1 MLRSCETRSGKRQ
14 SALRVWSSLIALV
27 IASST
32 VLADSVGVKAGPRVR
47 AAMGGM
53 DCPRTS
59 RKSRGSECRRPPGFA
74 FLSVAPTTPPLAVD
88 DRNGK
93 VWIFL
98 GCEGVF
104 SATCFKAVRIL
115 CHLQVSPAP
124 VTPTFTDVDPSRISP
139 PGHRGARLFRPHGR
153 LQPPAVLPDRQLPA
167 PAWRS
172 SWSKTPGPPI
182 PEFGL
187 LFVLVVPSSA
197 AAFGRPSCLRT
208 SGSRARRPFGPSS
221 RRVRP
226 SRKDCLEPRKVSPE
240 RAPAAGRESG
250 LESAEGRVWC
260 N

>member
-1 MLRSCETRSGKRQ
+1 VLRSCETRSGKRQ

-172 SWSKTPGPPI
+172 SWSKTPGASHSRIRAPLRSRRSPQRPP
-182 PEFGL
+182 
-187 LFVLVVPSSA
+187 SA
-197 AAFGRPSCLRT
+197 AVLFANIGLKGKAAIRTLEPSCATISKGLPRT
-208 SGSRARRPFGPSS
+208 
-221 RRVRP
+221 
-226 SRKDCLEPRKVSPE
+226 
-240 RAPAAGRESG
+240 
-250 LESAEGRVWC
+250 AEGFPRAGPRGGS
-260 N
+260 

>member
-1 MLRSCETRSGKRQ
+1 VLRSCETRSGKRQ

-187 LFVLVVPSSA
+187 LFVLVVLLSGRLRA
-197 AAFGRPSCLRT
+197 AVLFANIGLKGKAAIRTLEPSCATISKGLPRT
-208 SGSRARRPFGPSS
+208 
-221 RRVRP
+221 
-226 SRKDCLEPRKVSPE
+226 
-240 RAPAAGRESG
+240 
-250 LESAEGRVWC
+250 AEGFPRAGPRGGS
-260 N
+260 

>member
-98 GCEGVF
+98 GLRGSVLRDLF
-104 SATCFKAVRIL
+104 
-115 CHLQVSPAP
+115 QGGP
-124 VTPTFTDVDPSRISP
+124 DPLSP
-139 PGHRGARLFRPHGR
+139 PGQPGSGDPDLHGR
-153 LQPPAVLPDRQLPA
+153 RPEPHLPTR
-167 PAWRS
+167 
-172 SWSKTPGPPI
+172 
-182 PEFGL
+182 
-187 LFVLVVPSSA
+187 
-197 AAFGRPSCLRT
+197 
-208 SGSRARRPFGPSS
+208 SS
-221 RRVRP
+221 RRSP
-226 SRKDCLEPRKVSPE
+226 LPASRAAATPGCIAGSPITRAGLAVFMVQDPGASHSRIRAPLRSRRSLLSGRLRAAVLFANIGLKGKAAIRTLEPSCATISK
-240 RAPAAGRESG
+240 G
-250 LESAEGRVWC
+250 LPRTAEGFPRAGPRGGS
-260 N
+260 

>member
-187 LFVLVVPSSA
+187 LFVLVVLLSGRLRA
-197 AAFGRPSCLRT
+197 AVLFANIGLKGKAAIRTLEPSCATISKGLPRT
-208 SGSRARRPFGPSS
+208 
-221 RRVRP
+221 
-226 SRKDCLEPRKVSPE
+226 
-240 RAPAAGRESG
+240 
-250 LESAEGRVWC
+250 AEGFPRAGPRGGS
-260 N
+260 

>member
-1 MLRSCETRSGKRQ
+1 VLRFCETRSGKRQ

-32 VLADSVGVKAGPRVR
+32 VLADSVFVKAGPRVR

-104 SATCFKAVRIL
+104 SATCVKAVRIL

-187 LFVLVVPSSA
+187 LFVLVVLLSGRLRA
-197 AAFGRPSCLRT
+197 AVLFANIGLKGKAAIRTLEPSCATISKGLPRT
-208 SGSRARRPFGPSS
+208 
-221 RRVRP
+221 
-226 SRKDCLEPRKVSPE
+226 
-240 RAPAAGRESG
+240 
-250 LESAEGRVWC
+250 AEGFPRAGPRGGS
-260 N
+260 

>member
-1 MLRSCETRSGKRQ
+1 VLRSCETRSGKRQ

-32 VLADSVGVKAGPRVR
+32 VLADSVFVKAGPRVR

-59 RKSRGSECRRPPGFA
+59 RKSRGSECRGPPGFA

-187 LFVLVVPSSA
+187 LFVLVVLLSGRLRA
-197 AAFGRPSCLRT
+197 AVLFANIGLKGKAAIRTLEPSCATISKGLPRT
-208 SGSRARRPFGPSS
+208 
-221 RRVRP
+221 
-226 SRKDCLEPRKVSPE
+226 
-240 RAPAAGRESG
+240 
-250 LESAEGRVWC
+250 AEGFPRAGPRGGS
-260 N
+260 

>member
-1 MLRSCETRSGKRQ
+1 VLRSCETRSGKRQ

-32 VLADSVGVKAGPRVR
+32 VLADSVFVKAGPRVR

-187 LFVLVVPSSA
+187 LFVLVVLLSGRLRA
-197 AAFGRPSCLRT
+197 AVLFANIGLKGKAAIRTLEPSCATISKGLPRT
-208 SGSRARRPFGPSS
+208 
-221 RRVRP
+221 
-226 SRKDCLEPRKVSPE
+226 
-240 RAPAAGRESG
+240 
-250 LESAEGRVWC
+250 AEGFPRAGPRGGS
-260 N
+260 

>member
-32 VLADSVGVKAGPRVR
+32 VLADSVFVKAGPRVR

-187 LFVLVVPSSA
+187 LFVLVVLLSGRLRA
-197 AAFGRPSCLRT
+197 AVLFANIGLKGKAAIRTLEPSCATISKGLPRT
-208 SGSRARRPFGPSS
+208 
-221 RRVRP
+221 
-226 SRKDCLEPRKVSPE
+226 
-240 RAPAAGRESG
+240 
-250 LESAEGRVWC
+250 AEGFPRAGPRGGS
-260 N
+260 

>member
-172 SWSKTPGPPI
+172 SWSKTPEPPI

-187 LFVLVVPSSA
+187 LFVLVVLLSGRLRA
-197 AAFGRPSCLRT
+197 AVLFANIGLKGKAAIRTLEPSCATISKGLPRT
-208 SGSRARRPFGPSS
+208 
-221 RRVRP
+221 
-226 SRKDCLEPRKVSPE
+226 
-240 RAPAAGRESG
+240 
-250 LESAEGRVWC
+250 AEGFPRAGPRGGS
-260 N
+260 